1 MIGIV
6 MNTTHNPI
14 KVSDTEI
21 GMLAYQMWEEAGHPQ
36 GQDQKFW
43 FEAESQLRAI
53 ANAAP
58 AMPAEKPSPVD
69 LKPKP
74 VQKDGNGQQTAV
86 TRPIT
91 PAVQQK
97 PLRNPVLAR

>member
-1 MIGIV
+1 

-14 KVSDTEI
+14 KVSDAEI

-43 FEAESQLRAI
+43 FEAETQLRAI
-53 ANAAP
+53 ANAVP
-58 AMPAEKPSPVD
+58 AMPAAKPSPVD

-74 VQKDGNGQQTAV
+74 LEKDGNGQTALS
-86 TRPIT
+86 RSIT
-91 PAVQQK
+91 PAAQQK
-97 PLRNPVLAR
+97 PLRPSPQLAR

>member
-1 MIGIV
+1 
-6 MNTTHNPI
+6 MNTTRNPL
-14 KVSDTEI
+14 KVSDDEI

-43 FEAESQLRAI
+43 FEAEAQLRAI

-58 AMPAEKPSPVD
+58 AMPAAKPSPVD

-74 VQKDGNGQQTAV
+74 LQKDGNGQAALS
-86 TRPIT
+86 RPIASTT
-91 PAVQQK
+91 PQR
-97 PLRNPVLAR
+97 PLRPSPQLAR